1 MNSTSKN
8 TTIPLPSYK
17 KPPVDEVVC
26 GFRFEP
32 LSQLKVTHIG
42 LLWERFRTEF
52 PTVQHAAPIANDAS
66 LLVDETTG
74 IPLPR
79 VWFISKADNELIQ
92 FQPDRFYYNWRHRG
106 DDYPRYPSIIK
117 KFEKAKIQLE
127 AFTSELNLG
136 TIKPVDCEL
145 TYINHILQ
153 GQGWESI
160 NDLPK
165 VIPDFSWQSEKHDFL
180 PNPTNVAWQ
189 VRFELPENKGWL
201 NVKLNQATRKT
212 DGVPSL
218 ILDLTAKGLGGDK
231 TAKAMRNWFDLAHEW
246 IVRGFTE
253 LTAKEIQETF
263 WKRER

>member
-1 MNSTSKN
+1 MNSTFKN
-8 TTIPLPSYK
+8 SSIPFPSYK

-32 LSQLKVTHIG
+32 LSQLKVPHIG
-42 LLWERFRTEF
+42 LLWERFRAEF
-52 PTVQHAAPIANDAS
+52 PIVQHAAPISNDAS
-66 LLVDETTG
+66 ILVDETTG

-79 VWFISKADNELIQ
+79 VWFISKVDNELIQ
-92 FQPDRFYYNWRHRG
+92 FQPDRLYYNWRHRD

-117 KFEKAKIQLE
+117 NFEKAKTHLE
-127 AFTSELNLG
+127 AFTREMKLG
-136 TIKPVDCEL
+136 TIKPMDCEL

-165 VIPDFSWQSEKHDFL
+165 VISDFSWQKDKHHFL

-189 VRFELPENKGWL
+189 VRFDLPGNKGWL

-212 DGVPSL
+212 DNVPSL
-218 ILDLTAKGLGGDK
+218 ILELTAKGLGDEK
-231 TAKAMRNWFDLAHEW
+231 TGKAMRNWFDLAHEW

-253 LTAKEIQETF
+253 LTAKEIQKTF
-263 WKRER
+263 WKREQ

>member
-1 MNSTSKN
+1 
-8 TTIPLPSYK
+8 
-17 KPPVDEVVC
+17 V
-26 GFRFEP
+26 
-32 LSQLKVTHIG
+32 H
-42 LLWERFRTEF
+42 
-52 PTVQHAAPIANDAS
+52 HAAPISNDAS
-66 LLVDETTG
+66 ILVDETTG

-92 FQPDRFYYNWRHRG
+92 FQPDRLYYNWRHRG

-117 KFEKAKIQLE
+117 NFEKAKLHLE
-127 AFTSELNLG
+127 AFTSEMKLG

-153 GQGWESI
+153 GQGWDSI

-165 VIPDFSWQSEKHDFL
+165 VISDFSWQKDKHNFL

-189 VRFELPENKGWL
+189 VRFELPDNKGWL

-212 DGVPSL
+212 DNVPSL
-218 ILDLTAKGLGGDK
+218 ILDLSAKGLGDEKSG
-231 TAKAMRNWFDLAHEW
+231 KAMRNWFDLAHDW

-253 LTAKEIQETF
+253 LTAKEIQKTF
-263 WKRER
+263 WKREK

>member
-1 MNSTSKN
+1 MTSIAKSSP
-8 TTIPLPSYK
+8 IPLPSYK
-17 KPPVDEVVC
+17 TPPVDEVVC

-32 LSQLKVTHIG
+32 LSQLKVPHIG
-42 LLWERFRTEF
+42 LLWERFRTEY
-52 PTVQHAAPIANDAS
+52 PTVQHAVPIANDAS

-92 FQPDRFYYNWRHRG
+92 FQPDRCYFNWRHRG

-117 KFEKAKIQLE
+117 KFEKAKTHLE
-127 AFTSELNLG
+127 AFISEQKLG

-145 TYINHILQ
+145 TYINHIVK
-153 GQGWESI
+153 GQGWDSI

-165 VIPDFSWQSEKHDFL
+165 VIPDFSWQRGNHDFL
-180 PNPTNVAWQ
+180 PNPVTVAWQ
-189 VRFELPENKGWL
+189 ARFELPENKGWL
-201 NVKLNQATRKT
+201 YVKLNQATRKS

-218 ILDLTAKGLGGDK
+218 ILDLTAKGLGNEK
-231 TAKAMRNWFDLAHEW
+231 TTKAMRNWFDLAHEW

-253 LTAKEIQETF
+253 LTAKEIQQTI